1 MSVRAI
7 PDGRVP
13 PVRVREAVAEDWPAV
28 AALLA
33 ELGRPEALSTPQ
45 EEELRGVFLRYLER
59 DDAVALVAE
68 EDGRVVGF
76 CDLEFRA
83 RLNFSEPQAW
93 IPDLVVTEEAR
104 SRGAG
109 AALIQRA
116 EEVSRDRGAWGMSLE
131 SATWRERA
139 HLFYEREGW
148 SYTGKSFTKPLT
160 DRPWPPAPPDRP
172 G

>member
-1 MSVRAI
+1 
-7 PDGRVP
+7 
-13 PVRVREAVAEDWPAV
+13 VRVREATDEDWPVV

-33 ELGRPEALSTPQ
+33 ALGRPEALGTP
-45 EEELRGVFLRYLER
+45 EEEDLRRVFLAYLQR
-59 DDAVALVAE
+59 DDVVAMVAE

-93 IPDLVVTEEAR
+93 IPDLVVAEEFR

-109 AALIQRA
+109 AALLRRA
-116 EEVSRDRGAWGMSLE
+116 EEIARERGAWGMELE

-139 HLFYEREGW
+139 HAFYEREGW
-148 SYTGKSFTKPLT
+148 SYSGKSFTRPLS
-160 DRPWPPAPPDRP
+160 DRPWPPSPPSR
-172 G
+172 

>member
-1 MSVRAI
+1 
-7 PDGRVP
+7 
-13 PVRVREAVAEDWPAV
+13 VRVREATAEDWPVV

-33 ELGRPEALSTPQ
+33 ALGRPEALGTP
-45 EEELRGVFLRYLER
+45 EEEDLRRVFLAYLQR
-59 DDAVALVAE
+59 DDVVALVAE

-93 IPDLVVTEEAR
+93 IPDLVVAEEFR

-109 AALIQRA
+109 AALLRRA
-116 EEVSRDRGAWGMSLE
+116 EEIARERGAWGMELE

-139 HLFYEREGW
+139 HAFYEREGW
-148 SYTGKSFTKPLT
+148 SYSGKSFTRPLS
-160 DRPWPPAPPDRP
+160 DRPWPPSPSSR
-172 G
+172 